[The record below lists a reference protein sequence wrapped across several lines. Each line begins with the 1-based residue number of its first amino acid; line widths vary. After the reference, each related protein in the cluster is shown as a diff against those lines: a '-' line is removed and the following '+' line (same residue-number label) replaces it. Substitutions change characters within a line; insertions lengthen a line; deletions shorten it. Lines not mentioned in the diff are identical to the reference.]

1 MIRSRDLKL
10 SSGNGGDK
18 KMTRVL
24 SPHPPEIYEYLLEVL
39 WFRFLLDR
47 NQNRYHNHR
56 YPILEK
62 ILVPGIDSITAGIE
76 IRIKN
81 F

>member
-1 MIRSRDLKL
+1 
-10 SSGNGGDK
+10 
-18 KMTRVL
+18 MTRVL

-47 NQNRYHNHR
+47 NQNGYHNHR
-56 YPILEK
+56 YPILEN
-62 ILVPGIDSITAGIE
+62 ILVPGIDSITVRKYIFAGIE